1 MMQMILY
8 MSIVLYAPA
17 LALSAVTGM
26 SKWLSIVSIGLICT
40 VYCTIGGIKAVLWT
54 DVFQSFLMFMSMII
68 IIVKGT
74 YDVGGFNVVWQRAQL
89 GNRIEF
95 FK

>member
-17 LALSAVTGM
+17 LALSAVTGI
-26 SKWLSIVSIGLICT
+26 SKWTSILSVGLVCT
-40 VYCTIGGIKAVLWT
+40 IYCTIGGIKAVLWT
-54 DVFQSFLMFMSMII
+54 DVFQSVLMFLSMII

-74 YDVGGFNVVWQRAQL
+74 YDVGGLNVVWQRAQL
-89 GNRIEF
+89 GKRIEF

>member
-1 MMQMILY
+1 MQMILY

-40 VYCTIGGIKAVLWT
+40 VYCAIGGIKAVLWT
-54 DVFQSFLMFMSMII
+54 DVFQSFLMFLTMII
-68 IIVKGT
+68 IIVKGS
-74 YDVGGFNVVWQRAQL
+74 YDVGGLNVVWKRAQL